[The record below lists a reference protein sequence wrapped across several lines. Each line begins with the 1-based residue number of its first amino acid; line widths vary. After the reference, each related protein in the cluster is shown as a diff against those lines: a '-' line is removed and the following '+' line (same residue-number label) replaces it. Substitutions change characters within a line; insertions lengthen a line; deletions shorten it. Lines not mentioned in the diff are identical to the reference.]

1 MKLILGDIAIIL
13 SVEKMN
19 VIILED
25 EWKGISGMEKD
36 NLRQIDFHKYRHD

>member
-25 EWKGISGMEKD
+25 EWNGISGMEKD
-36 NLRQIDFHKYRHD
+36 NLRQIDFHEYRHD